1 MQITSTTLRR
11 IIKEEL
17 DAAMKEGVLD
27 TADIL
32 GQYEKWIRS
41 TMRSRGVSAEEAIM
55 DFVILAIA
63 GGDYH
68 LDPGDEHDFDE
79 NAFRALLSANP
90 AMVAALSDGETAAE
104 DTAMNEDEAIS
115 EERDLKSLWTTEVVR
130 NVTNIM
136 RASGLH
142 SGRPSTFLERHLE
155 AADNLKAMM
164 EEYNLSEEDLRAM
177 MAYAKTLYSR

>member
-1 MQITSTTLRR
+1 MKLTQSQLRR

-17 DAAMKEGVLD
+17 EATVKEGVLD

-68 LDPGDEHDFDE
+68 LDPTDEHDFDE

-90 AMVAALSDGETAAE
+90 AMVAALSSGEPTAEEAV
-104 DTAMNEDEAIS
+104 MNEAMDTYELVQMLGAKGALPANWAWS
-115 EERDLKSLWTTEVVR
+115 
-130 NVTNIM
+130 
-136 RASGLH
+136 
-142 SGRPSTFLERHLE
+142 
-155 AADNLKAMM
+155 ADMPR
-164 EEYNLSEEDLRAM
+164 LRALNSVVAEYGGSLDEDIIAANKDTIRTQLGNSPGM
-177 MAYAKTLYSR
+177 SKRGLRH